1 MSNNPLR
8 TSVEDLFKK
17 YDLDAL
23 WIKSLPVIKYLANFT
38 GSTANLLITSDG
50 KKHLNVDSRY
60 TTQAKEEC
68 TVDSVKEITRP
79 IDDLGEMA
87 KEFGIKRLGF
97 ESTKASF
104 SEHRTLSKI
113 MNGNEMVPVDDNLM
127 NLRIV
132 KTEDELTKLRTAN
145 EIAQKAFAEMV
156 NELHVGWTE
165 KEAAWFLEKRFREY
179 GGSGLSFDTLVCS
192 GPRSA
197 IVHGKPSDRAFKEG
211 EFIIVDRGLFANHF
225 ASDETNTF
233 VLGKADAKHKEIYQI
248 VKDAHDRCV
257 DGVKPGVKCSD
268 LDALAREYIHDKG
281 YGEYFGHGT
290 GHGVGLEVHE
300 MPVISPRGDGYLEE
314 GMVFSIE
321 PGIYIPEFGGVRIED
336 VVAVTADGCEVLTLA
351 DKTKFE
357 IPLK

>member
-1 MSNNPLR
+1 MSDNPLR
-8 TSVEDLFKK
+8 ISIESIIEK
-17 YDLDAL
+17 YKLDGL

-38 GSTANLLITSDG
+38 GSTANLLIDANG
-50 KKHLNVDSRY
+50 KKYLNVDSRY

-68 TVDSVKEITRP
+68 TVDSVKEISKP
-79 IDDLGEMA
+79 IDDLGETA
-87 KEFGIKRLGF
+87 KALGIKRLGF
-97 ESTKASF
+97 EAGQATF
-104 SEHRTLSKI
+104 SDHRTLSSILKD
-113 MNGNEMVPVDDNLM
+113 GEMVPVDDNLM

-132 KTEDELTKLRTAN
+132 KNETELDKLRESN
-145 EIAQKAFAEMV
+145 RIAQKAFEELVA
-156 NELHVGWTE
+156 ELHVGWTE

-179 GGSGLSFDTLVCS
+179 GASGLSFDTLVCS

-211 EFIIVDRGLFANHF
+211 EFIIFDRGLFANNF

-233 VLGKADAKHKEIYQI
+233 VLGKADAKHREIYQI
-248 VKDAHDRCV
+248 VKDAHDRCLE
-257 DGVKPGVKCSD
+257 GVKPGIKCNE
-268 LDALAREYIHDKG
+268 LDGLARDYIHQKG

-300 MPVISPRGDGYLEE
+300 MPVISPRGEGYLEE

-336 VVAVTADGCEVLTLA
+336 VVAVTADGCEILTLA

-357 IPLK
+357 IPL